1 MKQEK
6 KLIVGLIVLSLA
18 AASCRSHFE
27 LNSVE
32 RSRILVDRRYDVQPD
47 ASIEAFLAPFKQKVD
62 AEMNPVIGKAAKYLE
77 AKRPESPLPNLLCD
91 ILMWGSSAY
100 NEKPDFCV
108 YNIGGIRAAIA
119 EGEVTKGNIV
129 DVAPFENK
137 ICFLSLKGDQ
147 VMQLFNQIAMR
158 KGEGVSHG
166 VELTMTEEGK
176 LLSARLNGE
185 EINPERTYRIVTIDY
200 LAQGNDGLSAF
211 KQKTDLVSPQEEENN
226 VRYIIMN
233 YFQQKM
239 KEGKAVDADVEG
251 RVKIAGN

>member
-1 MKQEK
+1 MKQGK
-6 KLIVGLIVLSLA
+6 KLIAGLVVLSL
-18 AASCRSHFE
+18 AASCRSHYE
-27 LNSVE
+27 LNSIE
-32 RSRILVDRRYDVQPD
+32 RSRILVDRRYDAQPD
-47 ASIEAFLAPFKQKVD
+47 ATIDAFLAPFKQRVD
-62 AEMNPVIGKAAKYLE
+62 TEMNPVVGKTAKYLE
-77 AKRPESPLPNLLCD
+77 AKRPESPLSNLLCD
-91 ILMWGSSAY
+91 ILMWSSKSY

-119 EGEVTKGNIV
+119 QGEVTKGNIV

-137 ICFLSLKGDQ
+137 ICFLSLKGDV

-166 VELTMTEEGK
+166 VELTITEEGK

-200 LAQGNDGLSAF
+200 AAQGNDGMSAF
-211 KQKTDLVSPQEEENN
+211 KQKTDLVSPQNEENN
-226 VRYIIMN
+226 VRYIIMD
-233 YFQQKM
+233 YFQEKM

-251 RVKIAGN
+251 RIKIAGN